1 MVSAIQTVFM
11 NVSSQSLIGNVI
23 QNITENPKEEYDKS
37 QSLGGNV
44 IQQMLVVSE
53 EGIYET
59 SQSLIGNVI
68 RKSMI
73 IKLS

>member
-1 MVSAIQTVFM
+1 MKKF
-11 NVSSQSLIGNVI
+11 QSLRGNVI

-37 QSLGGNV
+37 QSLVGNV

>member
-1 MVSAIQTVFM
+1 MKKF
-11 NVSSQSLIGNVI
+11 QSFIGNVI

-37 QSLGGNV
+37 QSLVGNV